1 MATNELFERE
11 TPNYSGATFPTPRDF
26 QDRAHQA
33 LRDGV
38 KAGHQ
43 RQMLMAPTGGGK
55 TYLGLRIAHEA
66 LAKGRRALFIADR
79 RTLIDQTS
87 TTADRY
93 GLSAHGVLMS
103 QHWRNDPTMPFQIA
117 SAQTLARREW
127 PAADVIIVDEAH
139 TQLAVWV
146 DYIQRPECK
155 AKVIGLSATPF
166 STGLGKI
173 FTNLVNAATMAE
185 LTEAGVLVPLRVM
198 SCKPANMEGAAT
210 SGGEWTDA
218 AAGERGMEIVG
229 DVVAEWL
236 AHGENRKT
244 IVFGSTIAH
253 CAELCKGFNEAGVM
267 AQLFTSETTEEER
280 KNILNEYRKPD
291 TMLRVLISVEALAK
305 GFDVPDVSCVVD
317 CRPLRKSLSTAIQM
331 WGRGLRSSPETGKKD
346 CLARGTLVLTDR
358 GEVEIQH
365 VTLDHKVWDGE
376 NFVQHGG
383 AVCRGVQ
390 QVIEYDGLIA
400 TPDHEVWT
408 NDGWTRI
415 ETAAH
420 RGLRIAR
427 TGVGGQPVRLAQ
439 NRVADDARERLQ
451 PARGGPVRQMPGA
464 ALRAVP
470 QHPQAT
476 TDGGLSALQWATA
489 GAGARVAVSPLS
501 SAVAAVHESACRIVR
516 AVRWAWDRVPVCFRQ
531 RGGLLGGGKP
541 GHPGSVDAAGPQGQ
555 QRPLR
560 AWQPSLVDTSAE
572 PEQHK
577 GVGRS
582 GEVHRLSHDA
592 PAGQVCG
599 RNAGKAHQSG
609 LDGRADRGAMGGAI
623 GEAQREVWD
632 VLNAGPL
639 QRFTANGRLVHN
651 CLLLDHSGNIIRF
664 ADDYAE
670 IFFNGLSALDAGEKL
685 DKTIRKDDED
695 KTPKACPACG
705 FKPMGMR
712 CISCGHEVQRLSMV
726 EAIPGHMREVV
737 IGKTKLAD
745 NRRHLYEQLVSY
757 TRGNGKPETAKGRA
771 AHLFKHITGQFPDG
785 YSYERTHNV
794 PISKPVMNQ
803 VLAYNI
809 ARRHALAA
817 ERRGQ
822 PA

>member
-1 MATNELFERE
+1 MTELFERE
-11 TPNYSGATFPTPRDF
+11 APNYSGATFPPPRDF

-33 LRDGV
+33 LRDGA
-38 KAGHQ
+38 KAGH
-43 RQMLMAPTGGGK
+43 RCQMLMAPTGGGK

-66 LAKGRRALFIADR
+66 LVRGKRALFVADR

-103 QHWRNDPTMPFQIA
+103 QHWRNDPAMPFQIA

-127 PAADVIIVDEAH
+127 PRADVIIVDEAH

-146 DYIQRPECK
+146 DYIQREDCR

-166 STGLGKI
+166 STGLGKL
-173 FTNLVNAATMAE
+173 FTNLVNAATMNE
-185 LTEAGVLVPLRVM
+185 LTEAGVLVPMRVM
-198 SCKPANMEGAAT
+198 SCTTANMDGAAT
-210 SGGEWTDA
+210 SGGEWTDG

-229 DVVAEWL
+229 DVVTEWVKY
-236 AHGENRKT
+236 AENRKT

-253 CAELCKGFNEAGVM
+253 CAELCKQFNEVGVM
-267 AQLFTSETTEEER
+267 AQLFTSETTEDER
-280 KNILNEYRKPD
+280 KQILAEYRKPD
-291 TMLRVLISVEALAK
+291 TTLRVLISVEALAK

-331 WGRGLRSSPETGKKD
+331 WGRGLRSSQATGKKD
-346 CLARGTLVLTDR
+346 CLARGTLVLTDK
-358 GEVEIQH
+358 GEVEIQN

-376 NFVQHGG
+376 NFVQHSG

-420 RGLRIAR
+420 RGLRIAC

-439 NRVADDARERLQ
+439 DRVSDNPRERLQ
-451 PARGGPVRQMPGA
+451 PARGSSVRQMPGS

-476 TDGGLSALQWATA
+476 ADGGLSALQWSAA
-489 GAGARVAVSPLS
+489 GAGAGVAVSPLP
-501 SAVAAVHESACRIVR
+501 SAVSAMHESSFRIVR
-516 AVRWAWDRVPVCFRQ
+516 AVRWAWDRVSVCFRQ
-531 RGGLLGGGKP
+531 RGGLLGGGEP
-541 GHPGSVDAAGPQGQ
+541 GHPGSVDAVGPQGQ

-560 AWQPSLVDTSAE
+560 AGQPSLVDASSK

-577 GVGRS
+577 GVRRA
-582 GEVHRLSHDA
+582 GEVCRFSHDA
-592 PAGQVCG
+592 PSGQVCG
-599 RNAGKAHQSG
+599 CNAGKAHQSG
-609 LDGRADRGAMGGAI
+609 LDGRADRGAVGGAI

-670 IFFNGLSALDAGEKL
+670 IFFNGLAALDAGEKL
-685 DKTIRKDDED
+685 DKTIRKDDEQ
-695 KTPKACPACG
+695 KEPRACPACG
-705 FKPMGMR
+705 FKPMGKR
-712 CISCGHEVQRLSMV
+712 CIACGHEVQQAALIEV
-726 EAIPGHMREVV
+726 VPGHMREVV

-745 NRRHLYEQLVSY
+745 NHRHLYEQVVSY
-757 TRGNGKPETAKGRA
+757 TRSYGKPETAKGRA
-771 AHLFKHITGQFPDG
+771 AHLFKEMVGEFPNAF
-785 YSYERTHNV
+785 SYERTHNV
-794 PISKPVMNQ
+794 PITRAVLNQ
-803 VLAYNI
+803 IKNRQIAYR
-809 ARRHALAA
+809 ARAGATA
-817 ERRGQ
+817 
-822 PA
+822 